1 MSRWVAGWVGGQGS
15 KCASVTEEDSKSLR
29 ECAKCA
35 ALVADQIGHVK
46 TDFTAAHLI
55 PMCAP
60 NRCVLSAA
68 RVAFAC
74 LQLLAMCSRVH

>member
-1 MSRWVAGWVGGQGS
+1 MGGQGS
-15 KCASVTEEDSKSLR
+15 ERASLTEEDSESFK

-35 ALVADQIGHVK
+35 VLVADQIGHVT

-60 NRCVLSAA
+60 NRCVLFAA

-74 LQLLAMCSRVH
+74 LPCAAEFTSSSEPA